1 MAHEFE
7 STRYPQLQI
16 SSVAGKARFDD
27 GRFVT
32 DDRKLA
38 EALTELPDWYG
49 VTLVSADPEPEQG
62 DTDPPGGGEGSGS
75 GPEEIKPPA
84 RSASKA
90 EWAEYARSLAADS
103 DEVNQ
108 INLLT
113 KEQLIEQ
120 YGGGEG

>member
-1 MAHEFE
+1 MAYEFRNE
-7 STRYPQLQI
+7 KYPQLQI
-16 SSVAGKARFDD
+16 ASAAGKVRFDS
-27 GRFVT
+27 GEFAT
-32 DDRKLA
+32 DDEALA
-38 EALTELPDWYG
+38 EALRALPEGWG
-49 VTLVSADPEPEQG
+49 VTETTRADEPGPQ
-62 DTDPPGGGEGSGS
+62 DPPGGGEGSGS

-108 INLLT
+108 INVLT

-120 YGGGEG
+120 YGAEG